1 MDREELLGRYAA
13 DERDFSEFNLS
24 HINLSGTDLMDINF
38 SWANLSGTDLSGTD
52 LSRAVLIETNLNG
65 ADLTNTVLEDA
76 LFCRTIMPYGTI
88 KSDSTRVITPQQLLD
103 RYAAGERRFPGL
115 VIVRADLR
123 NQDLRG
129 INLSYR
135 DIKQR
140 LRFRPHLPK
149 ANLSGA
155 NLEGSSLISINLRGG
170 NLSNINFS
178 ESVLRGANFTDVNL
192 RGANLLGADIEGVN
206 FTRAD
211 LTGARIEEHSL
222 YNLTVFHNTTLPNG
236 EFIAEPTWNGYEF

>member
-1 MDREELLGRYAA
+1 MDREELLRKYAA
-13 DERDFSEFNLS
+13 DERDFSEFNLR
-24 HINLSGTDLMDINF
+24 HINLSGADLRDINL
-38 SWANLSGTDLSGTD
+38 SWADLTGADLSGANLTGAD
-52 LSRAVLIETNLNG
+52 LIETNLNG
-65 ADLTNTVLEDA
+65 ADLTNTVLKDA

-88 KSDSTRVITPQQLLD
+88 KSDSTRVITTQELLE

-123 NQDLRG
+123 NQDLQG

-140 LRFRPHLPK
+140 LKFRPHLPK

-155 NLEGSSLISINLRGG
+155 NLEGSSLIRINLRRA
-170 NLSNINFS
+170 NLSQINLS
-178 ESVLRGANFTDVNL
+178 ESVLSGANFTEVNL
-192 RGANLLGADIEGVN
+192 RGANLLGADIEGVD

-211 LTGARIEEHSL
+211 LTGARIDKYSL
-222 YNLTVFHNTTLPNG
+222 YWLTTFENTTLPNG
-236 EFIAEPTWNGYEF
+236 EIIVERTFYSD